1 MAEKLCLQWN
11 DFQDNV
17 NNAFRHMRDS
27 TDFTDVTLACED
39 GQQIEVHKVILAAS
53 SPFFQKVLKKNN
65 HGHPLIYMRG
75 GKTEELKAIVDF
87 LYLGEANVFEDNL
100 ESFLSIAEELQLKGL
115 EGTKKQDGSNDAG
128 QQKPRESH
136 EANYNPEVSKTLKT
150 ENETSEKP
158 IETENNKLTLPKASV
173 WPEIG
178 LELDETIKAMM
189 ETSENMIKVGKQ
201 QKRAKICKICG
212 KEGYATDIKRHIE
225 AKHVEGVSLPCNLC
239 DKILRSRNALLCHIS
254 RLFAN
259 ILHSRTRETLRQHK
273 NSYHQ

>member
-11 DFQDNV
+11 DFQENV

-27 TDFTDVTLACED
+27 ADFVDVTLACED

-53 SPFFQKVLKKNN
+53 SPFFQKVLKKNT

-75 GKTEELKAIVDF
+75 VKTEELTAIVDF
-87 LYLGEANVFEDNL
+87 LYLGEANVYEDNL
-100 ESFLSIAEELQLKGL
+100 ESFLTIAEELQLKGL
-115 EGTKKQDGSNDAG
+115 EGTKKQDGSNYAG
-128 QQKPRESH
+128 QQKPKENH
-136 EANYNPEVSKTLKT
+136 ETNHNPEVSRILKT
-150 ENETSEKP
+150 DNETSDEP
-158 IETENNKLTLPKASV
+158 IKTENNKLILQKASA
-173 WPEIG
+173 WPDIG

-189 ETSENMIKVGKQ
+189 ETSDNMVQVGKH

-239 DKILRSRNALLCHIS
+239 GKISRSRNTLHCHIFYFQTS
-254 RLFAN
+254 P
-259 ILHSRTRETLRQHK
+259 
-273 NSYHQ
+273 